1 MAHRVFYKNAASLL
15 VCTSSLILASF
26 QQYHSVGSIVGLYVA
41 GDLFFTKEPD
51 IMAHHVLAGLFIVSV
66 RTLDPANYLLE
77 SQAIVNMEIST
88 LFLVFNNLM
97 KEKILVVPA
106 AIYKINQYLFLLT
119 FTKYRIWDYYWVL
132 IHQGSFPTALTMT
145 AIWGLFLLDL
155 YWFSLLIRKVNKS
168 LHISD
173 PVHSIRRTEVCDP
186 CFLGRNAS

>member
-1 MAHRVFYKNAASLL
+1 MVNRVFYKNAASLL

-26 QQYHSVGSIVGLYVA
+26 QQYHSVGSIVGLYVTS
-41 GDLFFTKEPD
+41 DLFFTKELD
-51 IMAHHVLAGLFIVSV
+51 IIAHHVLAGLFIVSV

-88 LFLVFNNLM
+88 IFLVFNNLM
-97 KEKILVVPA
+97 KEKIIVVPA
-106 AIYKINQYLFLLT
+106 VLYKINQYLFLLT

-132 IHQGSFPTALTMT
+132 IHQGSFPTELTMT

-168 LHISD
+168 LYISD

-186 CFLGRNAS
+186 CFSGKNAS

>member
-15 VCTSSLILASF
+15 VCTSSLILAAF
-26 QQYHSVGSIVGLYVA
+26 QQYHSVGSLVGLYVA
-41 GDLFFTKEPD
+41 SDLFFTKEAD
-51 IMAHHVLAGLFIVSV
+51 IMAHHLLAGLFIVSV
-66 RTLDPANYLLE
+66 RSLDPAKYLPE

-132 IHQGSFPTALTMT
+132 IYRDSFPTALTMA
-145 AIWGLFLLDL
+145 AIRGLFLLDL
-155 YWFSLLIRKVNKS
+155 YWFSLLIRKVMKS
-168 LHISD
+168 LYISD
-173 PVHSIRRTEVCDP
+173 PVHSTRMPAVSDP
-186 CFLGRNAS
+186 CFSGKHAS